1 MGGPDLLCVGAGKEA
16 QEVLKRME
24 REATFSYQTIT
35 LPEDE
40 AANVLFLNGTLV
52 HRSIEEIPES
62 FKVIIFKCYLLNCFI
77 TLITSRFH
85 DL

>member
-1 MGGPDLLCVGAGKEA
+1 MGGPDLLCVGAGKEP

-24 REATFSYQTIT
+24 REATFNYQTIT

-52 HRSIEEIPES
+52 HRSLEEIPES
-62 FKVIIFKCYLLNCFI
+62 SKVCYCYWN
-77 TLITSRFH
+77 
-85 DL
+85 